1 MAIEIERKFLVVG
14 DAWRAEAMRS
24 ERMAQGYLVG
34 AAALEAGL
42 ARASVRVRIAGAD
55 ARLNIKSATLGIER
69 QEYELALPREDA
81 ERMLATLCDGVL
93 EKIRH
98 YVPVG
103 GHTFEVDEFLGANA
117 GLVVAEL
124 ELPRADAAHPRPP
137 WLGREVSAE
146 ARYYNVNLIRHPYA
160 RWSAAEREEPTA
172 C

>member
-1 MAIEIERKFLVVG
+1 MAIEIERKFLVAG

-24 ERMAQGYLVG
+24 ARMAQGYLVG
-34 AAALEAGL
+34 AAALGAGL
-42 ARASVRVRIAGAD
+42 ARASVRVRLAGGD
-55 ARLNIKSATLGIER
+55 AWLNIKSATLGIER
-69 QEYELALPREDA
+69 QEYELALPPEDA
-81 ERMLATLCDGVL
+81 ERMLATLCDGVI

-98 YVPVG
+98 YVPIADF
-103 GHTFEVDEFLGANA
+103 TFEVDEFLGANA

-124 ELPRADAAHPRPP
+124 ELPHADAAYPRPP

-160 RWSAAEREEPTA
+160 RWSAAEREESPA

>member
-1 MAIEIERKFLVVG
+1 MGIEIERKFLVIG
-14 DAWRAEAMRS
+14 GAWRAAATRS

-42 ARASVRVRIAGAD
+42 ARASVRVRIAGGGAW
-55 ARLNIKSATLGIER
+55 LNVKSATLGIER
-69 QEYELALPREDA
+69 QEYEAALPVEDA
-81 ERMLATLCDGVL
+81 GRMLATLCDGMV

-98 YVPVG
+98 YVPVAG
-103 GHTFEVDEFLGANA
+103 FTFEVDEFLGANA

-124 ELPRADAAHPRPP
+124 ELPRADADFPRPP

-160 RWSAAEREEPTA
+160 HWSAAEREEPTA